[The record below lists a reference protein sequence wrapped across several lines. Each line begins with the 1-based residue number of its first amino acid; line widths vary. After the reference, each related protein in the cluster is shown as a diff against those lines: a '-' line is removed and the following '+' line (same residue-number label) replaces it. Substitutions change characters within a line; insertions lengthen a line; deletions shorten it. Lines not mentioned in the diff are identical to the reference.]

1 MSDSDA
7 SPDRRTPPAVRETED
22 ERFLQSVDI
31 EELRKAP
38 TIAVEKDAWRVFRI
52 MGEFVE
58 GFDELATLGPAVSF
72 FGSARATP
80 EDPMYETCA
89 ETARLMGEAGFA
101 VITGG
106 GPGMMEAANRGA
118 RSAGAPSVGCS
129 IELPFEQRGNPFVD
143 LAIDFRY
150 FFVRKT
156 MFVKYAE
163 AFVIFPG
170 GFGTMDELFESLTLI
185 QTGKIRNFPVVL
197 VGTEYWSG
205 LLEWV
210 RQRMVTEGKISPE
223 DLDLIY
229 VTDSPQEA
237 VSHVVERYRSARRAP
252 RGPGDITRPGPRQ
265 GGASASQEADGGVD
279 PAGAD
284 GDGRV
289 T

>member
-1 MSDSDA
+1 MTDSDA
-7 SPDRRTPPAVRETED
+7 SRDTPVPPAVRETED
-22 ERFLQSVDI
+22 ERFLQSVDV
-31 EELRKAP
+31 EDLRKAP

-118 RSAGAPSVGCS
+118 RSAGTPSVGCS

-197 VGTEYWSG
+197 VGIEYWSG
-205 LLEWV
+205 LLDWV
-210 RQRMVTEGKISPE
+210 RQRMVTEGKISPD

-237 VSHVVERYRSARRAP
+237 VSHVVERYQSARRAR
-252 RGPGDITRPGPRQ
+252 RGPGDISRPSPRRG
-265 GGASASQEADGGVD
+265 GGAASPESDGDPEAVEGGGGVS
-279 PAGAD
+279 
-284 GDGRV
+284 
-289 T
+289 